1 MRSDEDDAAGSRTSA
16 LQFALEAGWTMALFT
31 AIITAALGII
41 ILVWPSET
49 LKVLSILLG
58 LQLLLFGLFRLI
70 SAFSTDTDSP
80 GIIGFVGVIGMIA
93 GVLVLRH
100 PFETVT
106 LLATILGVV
115 WIVSGSIDLM
125 SALAD
130 SSLSDRGFTA
140 LAGLLSVA
148 GGVIVVAWPSPTL
161 LVISVIGGIYLVATA
176 AVIGS
181 AAMRMRAREQSL
193 TAG

>member
-1 MRSDEDDAAGSRTSA
+1 VESEDNAAGAETSA
-16 LQFALEAGWTMALFT
+16 LQFTLEAGWTMALFV
-31 AIITAALGII
+31 AIITAALGVI
-41 ILVWPSET
+41 ILAWPDET

-70 SAFSTDTDSP
+70 SAFSSATDSP
-80 GIIGFVGVIGMIA
+80 GVVGFIGVIGMLA

-115 WIVSGSIDLM
+115 WIVGGSIDLM

-130 SSLSDRGFTA
+130 SSLTDRGFTA
-140 LAGLLSVA
+140 LSGLLSVA

-161 LVISVIGGIYLVATA
+161 LVISVIGGLYLVASG
-176 AVIGS
+176 AVIAS
-181 AAMRMRAREQSL
+181 AALRLRAREQSL
-193 TAG
+193 ATG

>member
-1 MRSDEDDAAGSRTSA
+1 MRSDDQTEAGARTSA
-16 LQFALEAGWTMALFT
+16 LQFALDAGWTMALFT
-31 AIITAALGII
+31 AIITVALGII
-41 ILVWPSET
+41 ILAWPGET

-70 SAFSTDTDSP
+70 SAFSAGTDSP
-80 GIIGFVGVIGMIA
+80 GIIGFIGVIGMIA

-115 WIVSGSIDLM
+115 WIVGGSIDLM

-130 SSLSDRGFTA
+130 SSLTDRGFTA
-140 LAGLLSVA
+140 LSGLLSVA

-161 LVISVIGGIYLVATA
+161 LVISVIGGIYLVATGV
-176 AVIGS
+176 VIAS
-181 AAMRMRAREQSL
+181 AALRMRAREQSHA
-193 TAG
+193 AG